1 MAQRDWTEMGG
12 VRETF
17 LTTHWSL
24 VDEVKKDGDTFPHVS
39 LNEGRVQMLATNDAV
54 ALKIRVNLPLTP

>member
-1 MAQRDWTEMGG
+1 MSQTFQG
-12 VRETF
+12 VL
-17 LTTHWSL
+17 LTLSKSPGLARNLTDPKGVAFGHI
-24 VDEVKKDGDTFPHVS
+24 S